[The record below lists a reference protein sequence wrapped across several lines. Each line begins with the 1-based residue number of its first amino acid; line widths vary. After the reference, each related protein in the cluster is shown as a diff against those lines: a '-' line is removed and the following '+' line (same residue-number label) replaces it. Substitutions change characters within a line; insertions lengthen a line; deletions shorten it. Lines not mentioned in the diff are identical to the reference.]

1 MGKLDQLDY
10 DSVEINEDFRK
21 VLKSPTKLKEAMAQM
36 QAQGGL
42 DSSPS
47 LDASGH
53 NSSPSLVKNG
63 PVDKEFPEPQ
73 RESKQV

>member
-10 DSVEINEDFRK
+10 ESIEINEDFRK
-21 VLKSPTKLKEAMAQM
+21 VIKSPTKLKEAMAQM

-47 LDASGH
+47 LSGH
-53 NSSPSLVKNG
+53 NSSPTEIKNG